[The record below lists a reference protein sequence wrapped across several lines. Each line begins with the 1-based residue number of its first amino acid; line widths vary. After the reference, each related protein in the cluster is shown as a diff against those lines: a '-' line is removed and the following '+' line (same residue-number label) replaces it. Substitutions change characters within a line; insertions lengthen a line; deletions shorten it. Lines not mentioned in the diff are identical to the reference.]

1 MFYELKPAKN
11 KQKSYY
17 GKARVQVNGDG
28 SATLYSYDTKI
39 ITRDTDG
46 TLKKHWDGW
55 TATTGKHIYEFCGL
69 RKKEYEKL

>member
-1 MFYELKPAKN
+1 MYYELKPTKN

-17 GKARVQVNGDG
+17 GKARVKVDPDG
-28 SATLYSYDTKI
+28 TQTLYSYDTKI
-39 ITRDTDG
+39 ITRYTDG
-46 TLKKHWDGW
+46 TLTKHWYDW